1 MISGIKGKLLLTY
14 FISQN
19 IKRQITFFLD
29 LLNDIRHT
37 DDYVQLKKNN
47 EWVTVDFDF
56 KTRTRWI
63 YTYIDG

>member
-29 LLNDIRHT
+29 LLNDIRLT

-47 EWVTVDFDF
+47 E
-56 KTRTRWI
+56 
-63 YTYIDG
+63 